1 MEPTELA
8 EKTRQRIVGTR
19 WQLQWVASTGS
30 TNADLM
36 AAAADGEPAGRVLA
50 AEFQGAGRGRLDRR
64 WVAPPGSSLLVS
76 VLMRPTVAVSAGYLS
91 AVAVAVAAAEA
102 IDEVTGVAVGLKWPN
117 DLVIDVDGQVRKLG
131 GVLSESLVSDG
142 VLAAVVVGIGINV
155 LVPDEVPDELAAIAT
170 WLDQHTGPPPG
181 RNDDHA
187 IDRSELLAALLRRL
201 DELAD
206 QLNDDDGRSALLAT
220 YRSRCV
226 TLGENVRVE
235 RAGDVITGMAAAIDD
250 DGQLVVVDD
259 TGHSHTVA
267 VGDVVH
273 VRATA

>member
-1 MEPTELA
+1 
-8 EKTRQRIVGTR
+8 
-19 WQLQWVASTGS
+19 
-30 TNADLM
+30 
-36 AAAADGEPAGRVLA
+36 
-50 AEFQGAGRGRLDRR
+50 
-64 WVAPPGSSLLVS
+64 
-76 VLMRPTVAVSAGYLS
+76 
-91 AVAVAVAAAEA
+91 
-102 IDEVTGVAVGLKWPN
+102 
-117 DLVIDVDGQVRKLG
+117 
-131 GVLSESLVSDG
+131 
-142 VLAAVVVGIGINV
+142 
-155 LVPDEVPDELAAIAT
+155 
-170 WLDQHTGPPPG
+170 
-181 RNDDHA
+181 
-187 IDRSELLAALLRRL
+187 LRRL